1 MNRYQIRLEGRLD
14 PGWSEWFEGFTLTL
28 DAEQHTI
35 LTGAVID
42 QAALHGLIRRVG
54 DLGMHLISINSTND
68 AA

>member
-28 DAEQHTI
+28 DAEQHTL

-54 DLGMHLISINSTND
+54 DLGMNLISINSTND